1 MRNAL
6 TIDVEEYFHAENLRE
21 AYPPEDW
28 DRLESRLE
36 EPLERLLEILRERS
50 VKATFFML
58 GWVAE
63 RRPALVPGLLAEGH
77 EVASHGYLHE
87 PIWRLDRESLA
98 ADLEQAA
105 RAIALPPGTRLR
117 GYRAPSFSVTPR
129 TRWALEV
136 LAAAG
141 YEYDSSVFPIRHDR
155 YGDPRAPI
163 VPHDVHVGWGR
174 RIVEAPPA
182 VLRVLGRNLPVAGGG
197 YLRLLPARLCGAGIA
212 RLNAR
217 GAPAVVYLHPW
228 ELDTDQPRHE
238 GVSFLRRLRHG
249 IGSKRL
255 AEKLERLLDRFTF
268 TTLESVLESHGF
280 LEPPASRAAA

>member
-28 DRLESRLE
+28 DRLESRLD
-36 EPLERLLEILRERS
+36 EPLERLLELLGERS
-50 VKATFFML
+50 VNATFFML

-63 RRPALVPGLLAEGH
+63 RRPALVPRLLAEGH

-87 PIWRLDRESLA
+87 PIWRLDRDSLA

-105 RAIALPPGTRLR
+105 RAIAVPVGRKLR
-117 GYRAPSFSVTPR
+117 GYRAPSFSITPR

-136 LAAAG
+136 LAQAG

-163 VPHDVHVGWGR
+163 VPHDVQVGRGQ

-182 VLRVLGRNLPVAGGG
+182 VLRVFGRNFPVAGGG
-197 YLRLLPARLCGAGIA
+197 YLRLLPASLCAAGIT

-228 ELDTDQPRHE
+228 ELDTGQPRHA
-238 GVSFLRRLRHG
+238 GIPFLRRLRHG
-249 IGSKRL
+249 IGSGRL
-255 AEKLERLLDRFTF
+255 VEKLERLLDQFVF

-280 LEPPASRAAA
+280 LEPARLAA